1 MADRIN
7 IKISEVIEKAS
18 RGREM
23 LVMEVDGF
31 ARHKVTC
38 TLGKEVKADI
48 MTDSLKQVGL
58 KVHYVSL
65 HGPQGGVVELS
76 FRTGPITVYPH
87 GTIVM
92 DTSRDSL
99 YWLPRSSPAQ
109 TGPSADLS
117 LRWCFL
123 SHNVKVSIDNWRNSS
138 LRRLGSL
145 SKAHGC
151 DMRGSAAFSIIFS
164 TE

>member
-48 MTDSLKQVGL
+48 RTDSLPQLGL
-58 KVHYVSL
+58 KGHYVSL

-99 YWLPRSSPAQ
+99 YWLPRSPFLRTYDAQ
-109 TGPSADLS
+109 GRMVSNTPCDFKIVEPGTVVVAGAD
-117 LRWCFL
+117 RP
-123 SHNVKVSIDNWRNSS
+123 IG
-138 LRRLGSL
+138 RLE
-145 SKAHGC
+145 
-151 DMRGSAAFSIIFS
+151 F
-164 TE
+164 T